1 MSTKMW
7 TLPYARHPKMSGY
20 FRGDRS
26 DSELG
31 RSRIVGVNRLSGYLQ
46 FPLHMTYAVYDVM

>member
-1 MSTKMW
+1 
-7 TLPYARHPKMSGY
+7 MSGY

-31 RSRIVGVNRLSGYLQ
+31 RSRGLRLVIVGVNRLSGYLQ